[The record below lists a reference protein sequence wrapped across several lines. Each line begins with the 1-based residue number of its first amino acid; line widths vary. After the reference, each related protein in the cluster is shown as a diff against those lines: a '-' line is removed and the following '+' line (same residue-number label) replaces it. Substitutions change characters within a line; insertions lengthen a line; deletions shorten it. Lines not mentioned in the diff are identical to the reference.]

1 MIFPTN
7 KEHVSYSEVKTW
19 KECPWKHKLM
29 YVDKIE
35 TYENNPYAE
44 FGTIVHDTI
53 ERYLKTGEMT
63 VDDVEDRLRA
73 KWDEYEFD
81 SEEYIAKVTAQRKK
95 FDLRYRHEAFDSW
108 VKSAHN
114 ILSAIP
120 EFMEYNF
127 GDWEYISAEEQIY
140 EEMPD
145 LGLNFKGFID
155 AIIKSKKN
163 GKEKYW
169 VIDWKTTGPRGW
181 YTDKRRDF
189 LTQAQ
194 VGLYKK
200 FWAQREGID
209 LKSIG
214 CGYALLKRNTK
225 PEKCAWFMSVSVG
238 PKFITKSEKLLES
251 MVRSVRKGM
260 NLKNRSNCKFCPFYQ
275 TEHCT

>member
-1 MIFPTN
+1 
-7 KEHVSYSEVKTW
+7 
-19 KECPWKHKLM
+19 M

-53 ERYLKTGEMT
+53 ERYLKTGKMSVE
-63 VDDVEDRLRA
+63 DVEDRLRT
-73 KWDEYEFD
+73 KWDEHQFD
-81 SEEYIAKVTAQRKK
+81 SPEYIAKVTAQRKR
-95 FDLRYRHEAFDSW
+95 FDLRYRHESFDSW

-127 GDWEYISAEEQIY
+127 GDWEYVSAEEQIY
-140 EEMPD
+140 EEMPA

-225 PEKCAWFMSVSVG
+225 PEKCAWFMPVSVG

-260 NLKNRSNCKFCPFYQ
+260 NLKNRFNCKFCPFYQ

>member
-7 KEHVSYSEVKTW
+7 KEHVSYSEVKIW

-29 YVDKIE
+29 YIDKIE

-53 ERYLKTGEMT
+53 EQYLKTGEMDT
-63 VDDVEDRLRA
+63 SMVEPKLRES
-73 KWDEYEFD
+73 WDKHGFD
-81 SEEYIAKVTAQRKK
+81 TAEYIQKVTAQRKK
-95 FDLRYRHEAFDSW
+95 FDIRYRHEKFDSW
-108 VKSAHN
+108 VESANN
-114 ILSAIP
+114 ILQSIP
-120 EFMEYNF
+120 DFMSQNF
-127 GDWEYISAEEQIY
+127 GDWEYVAAEEQLY
-140 EEMPD
+140 ESIKGQD
-145 LGLNFKGFID
+145 LNFKGYID
-155 AIIKSKKN
+155 AIIKSKIN

-169 VIDWKTTGPRGW
+169 VVDWKTTGPRGW
-181 YTDKRRDF
+181 YQDKRRDF

-200 FWAQREGID
+200 YWAEREGID
-209 LKSIG
+209 LRSVG

-225 PEKCAWFMSVSVG
+225 PERCAWFMPVSVG

-251 MVRSVRKGM
+251 MIKSVRKGM

>member
-73 KWDEYEFD
+73 KWDEYQFD

-95 FDLRYRHEAFDSW
+95 FDLKYRHEAFDSW

-114 ILSAIP
+114 ILSSIP

>member
-1 MIFPTN
+1 MNFPTN
-7 KEHVSYSEVKTW
+7 KEHISYSEVKNW
-19 KECPWKHKLM
+19 RECPWKHKLM
-29 YVDKIE
+29 YIDKIE

-44 FGTIVHDTI
+44 FGTIIHDTI
-53 ERYLKTGEMT
+53 ESYLKSGTMRT
-63 VDDVEDRLRA
+63 DDVETRLHE
-73 KWDEYEFD
+73 KWEEMHFD
-81 SEEYIAKVTAQRKK
+81 SAEYISKMVIQRKK
-95 FDLRYRHEAFDSW
+95 FDLKYRHEKFDSW
-108 VKSAHN
+108 VKSANN
-114 ILSAIP
+114 ILAAIP

-127 GDWEYISAEEQIY
+127 GDWEYISAEEQLY
-140 EEMPD
+140 EPMPE

-163 GKEKYW
+163 NKEKYW

-181 YTDKRRDF
+181 YVDKRRDF
-189 LTQAQ
+189 LVQAQ

-200 FWAQREGID
+200 FWAEREQIP

-214 CGYALLKRNTK
+214 CGYALLKRNTRQ
-225 PEKCAWFMSVSVG
+225 ERCAWFMPVSVG

-251 MVRSVRKGM
+251 MVKSVRKGM

>member
-53 ERYLKTGEMT
+53 ERYLKTGNMDT
-63 VDDVEDRLRA
+63 SDVKERLQE
-73 KWDEYEFD
+73 KWAENGFD
-81 SEEYIAKVTAQRKK
+81 SSEYIQKVTAQRKK
-95 FDLRYRHEAFDSW
+95 FDLKYRHEKFDLW
-108 VKSAHN
+108 VTSAEN

-120 EFMEYNF
+120 DFMSQNF
-127 GDWEYISAEEQIY
+127 GEWEYISAEEQIY
-140 EEMPD
+140 ESMPELD
-145 LGLNFKGFID
+145 LNFKGYID
-155 AIIKSKKN
+155 AIIKSKIN

-169 VIDWKTTGPRGW
+169 IIDWKTTGPRGW
-181 YTDKRRDF
+181 YQDKRRDF

-209 LKSIG
+209 LRSIG

>member
-1 MIFPTN
+1 MNFPTN
-7 KEHVSYSEVKTW
+7 KEHISYSEVKNW
-19 KECPWKHKLM
+19 RECPWKHKLM

-44 FGTIVHDTI
+44 FGTVIHDTI
-53 ERYLKTGEMT
+53 ENYLKTGEMT
-63 VDDVEDRLRA
+63 TDQVESTLA
-73 KWDEYEFD
+73 EKWDEMGFD
-81 SEEYIAKVTAQRKK
+81 TAEYISKMVEQRAK
-95 FDLRYRHEAFDSW
+95 FDLKYRHEKFDSW

-127 GDWEYISAEEQIY
+127 GDWEYVSAEEQLY
-140 EEMPD
+140 EPMPELD
-145 LGLNFKGFID
+145 LNFKGFID

-163 GKEKYW
+163 NKEKYW
-169 VIDWKTTGPRGW
+169 VVDWKTTGPRGW
-181 YTDKRRDF
+181 YADKRRDF
-189 LTQAQ
+189 LVQAQ

-200 FWAQREGID
+200 FWAEREGIP

-225 PEKCAWFMSVSVG
+225 AERCAWFMPVSVG

-251 MVRSVRKGM
+251 MVKSVRKGM

>member
-53 ERYLKTGEMT
+53 ERYLKTGNMDT
-63 VDDVEDRLRA
+63 SDVKERLQE
-73 KWDEYEFD
+73 KWAEHGFD
-81 SEEYIAKVTAQRKK
+81 SSEYIQKVTAQRKK
-95 FDLRYRHEAFDSW
+95 FDLKYRHEKFDTW
-108 VKSAHN
+108 VTSAEN

-120 EFMEYNF
+120 DFMSQNF
-127 GDWEYISAEEQIY
+127 GEWEYISAEEQIY
-140 EEMPD
+140 ESMPELD
-145 LGLNFKGFID
+145 LNFKGYID
-155 AIIKSKKN
+155 AIIKSKIN

-169 VIDWKTTGPRGW
+169 IIDWKTTGPRGW
-181 YTDKRRDF
+181 YQDKRRDF

-209 LKSIG
+209 LRSIG

>member
-73 KWDEYEFD
+73 KWDEYQFD

-95 FDLRYRHEAFDSW
+95 FDLKYRHEAFDSW

-114 ILSAIP
+114 IL
-120 EFMEYNF
+120 
-127 GDWEYISAEEQIY
+127 
-140 EEMPD
+140 
-145 LGLNFKGFID
+145 
-155 AIIKSKKN
+155 
-163 GKEKYW
+163 
-169 VIDWKTTGPRGW
+169 
-181 YTDKRRDF
+181 
-189 LTQAQ
+189 
-194 VGLYKK
+194 
-200 FWAQREGID
+200 
-209 LKSIG
+209 
-214 CGYALLKRNTK
+214 
-225 PEKCAWFMSVSVG
+225 
-238 PKFITKSEKLLES
+238 
-251 MVRSVRKGM
+251 
-260 NLKNRSNCKFCPFYQ
+260 
-275 TEHCT
+275 

>member
-29 YVDKIE
+29 YVDKIQ

-53 ERYLKTGEMT
+53 ERYLKSGVMDTS
-63 VDDVEDRLRA
+63 DVEERLQE
-73 KWDEYEFD
+73 KWQEYDFD
-81 SEEYIAKVTAQRKK
+81 SAEYIQKMVEQRRK
-95 FDLRYRHEAFDSW
+95 FDLKYRHEKFESW
-108 VKSAHN
+108 VKSADN
-114 ILSAIP
+114 ILTAIP
-120 EFMEYNF
+120 DFMTVNF

-140 EEMPD
+140 ESMPE
-145 LGLNFKGFID
+145 LNLNFKGYID
-155 AIIKSKKN
+155 AIIKSKIN

-181 YTDKRRDF
+181 YQDKRRDF

-200 FWAQREGID
+200 FWAQREGLD
-209 LKSIG
+209 LRSVG

-225 PEKCAWFMSVSVG
+225 TERCAWFMPVSVG

>member
-53 ERYLKTGEMT
+53 ERYLKTGEMN

-73 KWDEYEFD
+73 KWDEYQFD

-95 FDLRYRHEAFDSW
+95 FDLKYRHEAFDSW

>member
-73 KWDEYEFD
+73 KWDEYQFD

-95 FDLRYRHEAFDSW
+95 FDLKYRHEAFDSW

>member
-7 KEHVSYSEVKTW
+7 KPHISYSEIKIW

-29 YVDKIE
+29 YVDGIQ

-53 ERYLKTGEMT
+53 ENYLKTGSMD
-63 VDDVEDRLRA
+63 VSDVEQKLKDS
-73 KWDEYEFD
+73 WDKHGFD
-81 SEEYIAKVTAQRKK
+81 TPEYIEKMTIQRKK
-95 FDLRYRHEAFDSW
+95 FDLKYRHEKFESW
-108 VKSAHN
+108 LTSAYN
-114 ILSAIP
+114 ILSAVP
-120 EFMEYNF
+120 DFMKENF
-127 GDWEYISAEEQIY
+127 GDWSYVSAEEELY
-140 EEMPD
+140 EKIENQD
-145 LGLNFKGFID
+145 LSFKGFID
-155 AIIKSKKN
+155 AIIKSNIN

-169 VIDWKTTGPRGW
+169 IIDWKTTGPRGW
-181 YTDKRRDF
+181 YQDKRRDF

-200 FWAQREGID
+200 FWSEREGIP

-225 PEKCAWFMSVSVG
+225 PEKCAWFMPVSVG
-238 PKFITKSEKLLES
+238 PKFITKSEKLIES
-251 MVRSVRKGM
+251 MVKSVQKGM

-275 TEHCT
+275 SEHCT

>member
-53 ERYLKTGEMT
+53 ERYLKTGNMDT
-63 VDDVEDRLRA
+63 SDVKERLQE
-73 KWDEYEFD
+73 KWAENGFD
-81 SEEYIAKVTAQRKK
+81 SSEYIQKVTAQRKK
-95 FDLRYRHEAFDSW
+95 FDLKYRHEKFDLW
-108 VKSAHN
+108 VTSAEN

-120 EFMEYNF
+120 DFMSQNF
-127 GDWEYISAEEQIY
+127 GEWEYISAEEQIY
-140 EEMPD
+140 ESMPELD
-145 LGLNFKGFID
+145 LNFKGYID
-155 AIIKSKKN
+155 AIIKSKIN

-169 VIDWKTTGPRGW
+169 IIDWKTSGPRGW
-181 YTDKRRDF
+181 YQDKRRDF

-209 LKSIG
+209 LRSIG
-214 CGYALLKRNTK
+214 
-225 PEKCAWFMSVSVG
+225 
-238 PKFITKSEKLLES
+238 
-251 MVRSVRKGM
+251 
-260 NLKNRSNCKFCPFYQ
+260 
-275 TEHCT
+275 